1 MVNNGDRMEW
11 IKGIAIAIGV
21 FIFMIVMT
29 VLSVI
34 AVIVKWVLVM
44 IGFPILIAI
53 AYINRDK

>member
-44 IGFPILIAI
+44 IGFPI
-53 AYINRDK
+53 

>member
-29 VLSVI
+29 ALSII
-34 AVIVKWVLVM
+34 AVIVKWILIM